1 MLNKPRRTENS
12 LSASSPTH
20 LVGSQDGFYKEGFSS
35 EGRPWE
41 ETEGGVR
48 QSQRDTD
55 SDLTLQA
62 QF

>member
-1 MLNKPRRTENS
+1 MLNMPRRTENS
-12 LSASSPTH
+12 LSALSPTH
-20 LVGSQDGFYKEGFSS
+20 LVGSRDGFYKEGFSS

-48 QSQRDTD
+48 QSQRD